1 MILQLKIN
9 MKRFSYFALI
19 LFTVFISS
27 CSNSS
32 KIHDHSLSRNR
43 NVCKKLSGKVLVYV
57 IFVNTKG
64 FPKWNDTTIRAT
76 LNLYREATDWAEK
89 QAAKNNI
96 KLNIQI
102 KSANQ
107 NSGVDCDFPVKN
119 VSKMHIFEKNTLKK
133 INEWAN
139 SVVKKIGGS
148 MTDKKPNDSL
158 PNVINPKDA
167 ERLIARLR
175 NQYDTESVAL
185 FYATNH
191 TGSNEIAIPLN
202 TVNNE
207 DIELVINSYKNSSI
221 IAYELLTLFGAEK
234 LFYSK
239 YGHSKKYAEFA
250 DKEFPNDLMTDP
262 FYDLNKAD
270 IGQFTKYLIGWSND
284 IDKQYYRLFKY

>member
-1 MILQLKIN
+1 MKIN
-9 MKRFSYFALI
+9 MKRFSYFAVL
-19 LFTVFISS
+19 LFAVFMSS

-43 NVCKKLSGKVLVYV
+43 NVCKKLSGKVLIYV
-57 IFVNTKG
+57 VFVNTKG
-64 FPKWNDTTIRAT
+64 FAKWNDTTTRAT
-76 LNLYREATDWAEK
+76 LILYKEAADWAEK

-107 NSGVDCDFPVKN
+107 NNAVDCDFPVKN
-119 VSKMHIFEKNTLKK
+119 VSKMPIFEKNTLKK
-133 INEWAN
+133 LNDWSN
-139 SVVKKIGGS
+139 SVVKKIGGNMS
-148 MTDKKPNDSL
+148 DKKPNDSL
-158 PNVINPKDA
+158 PSVVNPKDA

-185 FYATNH
+185 FFATNH
-191 TGSNEIAIPLN
+191 TGDNEIGIPLN

-207 DIELVINSYKNSSI
+207 DVELVINSYENSSI
-221 IAYELLTLFGAEK
+221 IAYELLSLFGAEK

-250 DKEFPNDLMTDP
+250 AKEFPNDLMINP
-262 FYDLNKAD
+262 FYDLNKAN
-270 IGQFTKYLIGWSND
+270 IGQFTKFLIGWTNE